1 MRERVRHTGLNAPH
15 KRDVMFCA
23 PYLHVSDSR
32 VRLMPS
38 EVEYDIFARTDT
50 ESASWFTGHVIESEG
65 VVMGVSADWFIYF
78 AAYFLCVFVQLDTA
92 NATKP
97 SQRISVQLSAKA
109 HCFHGS
115 RHSGLPRHYQAL
127 RQTVLILVSVLIALC
142 AGSFLLTSFSSFY
155 STLPCPTLSL
165 FSIPKFLSFHITS
178 TRSHLW
184 NLTQFLTP
192 DFFFPSPIRGHAN
205 LQRQTTLRI
214 QKYPICS
221 SNMLIFFL
229 CCSRNGN
236 RMVSKA
242 DFKSASLCLLRNT
255 SLGDKSSFALC

>member
-1 MRERVRHTGLNAPH
+1 MRERVRHTGLNVPH
-15 KRDVMFCA
+15 KRNVMFGALFTCVWLQGA
-23 PYLHVSDSR
+23 FDAQWDGIWHLCSQWHGIGFGDSLCFSRLVYLLRSLFSVCVCPTRHGKCHKAKPKDLHPALCEIS
-32 VRLMPS
+32 LL
-38 EVEYDIFARTDT
+38 
-50 ESASWFTGHVIESEG
+50 SWEPALWTPPPLSGSPPN
-65 VVMGVSADWFIYF
+65 VVLV
-78 AAYFLCVFVQLDTA
+78 
-92 NATKP
+92 
-97 SQRISVQLSAKA
+97 
-109 HCFHGS
+109 
-115 RHSGLPRHYQAL
+115 
-127 RQTVLILVSVLIALC
+127 LVSVLIALC
-142 AGSFLLTSFSSFY
+142 AGSFLLTSFSSLYF
-155 STLPCPTLSL
+155 TLPCPILSL

-184 NLTQFLTP
+184 NLTQFLMP
-192 DFFFPSPIRGHAN
+192 GFFFPAPIRGHAN

-236 RMVSKA
+236 RMFSKA